1 MPQNGTCGLACKL
14 PGLAL
19 CFVAS
24 QLRKSRFGVQSC
36 IDVGSCG
43 WKPIS
48 SQLMSQAGPFFW
60 VLSRHSISQD
70 PANNNVVEASF
81 SGLGSLSNLIFL
93 LDSVLPAGCL
103 LLPAPAHYA
112 ENDTDLLTDTKIEQ
126 IYCTSNH
133 EAVVDE
139 VLSVTGDVKY
149 FELRASV
156 LGC

>member
-1 MPQNGTCGLACKL
+1 M
-14 PGLAL
+14 
-19 CFVAS
+19 
-24 QLRKSRFGVQSC
+24 
-36 IDVGSCG
+36 
-43 WKPIS
+43 
-48 SQLMSQAGPFFW
+48 
-60 VLSRHSISQD
+60 
-70 PANNNVVEASF
+70 
-81 SGLGSLSNLIFL
+81 IFL